1 MRLYEKQALEE
12 SDPAAPG
19 RADGLCGGAARAQ
32 IAALMQRF
40 CGMITEKK
48 RISPRGQ
55 DRRGGDRLRDGFER
69 PPRSF
74 ALPGAY
80 PSAHFFI
87 ARGDFTKSDF
97 YTIIKRNMKIIKLL
111 G

>member
-40 CGMITEKK
+40 CDMITE
-48 RISPRGQ
+48 
-55 DRRGGDRLRDGFER
+55 
-69 PPRSF
+69 
-74 ALPGAY
+74 
-80 PSAHFFI
+80 
-87 ARGDFTKSDF
+87 
-97 YTIIKRNMKIIKLL
+97 
-111 G
+111 